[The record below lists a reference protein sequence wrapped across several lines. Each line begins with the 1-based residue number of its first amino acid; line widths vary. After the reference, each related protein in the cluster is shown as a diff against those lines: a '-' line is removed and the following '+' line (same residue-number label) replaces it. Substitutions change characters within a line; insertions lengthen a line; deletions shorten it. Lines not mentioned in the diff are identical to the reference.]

1 MRSRVIAIAQLAGKR
16 YRLAQE
22 KEGEAMRLNWGAVLV
37 AAIVHWLLGAV
48 WFTAF
53 AGVWTAGLRMSP
65 DELQAAKAHP
75 NFWPYLIALLCN
87 FLLAYA
93 IARLLSGSESHTLL
107 RGIRVGTLVG
117 MATAVAMATEL
128 VFELRPRSFIMI
140 SAGYP
145 LVGCIL
151 MGIILGAWKPKA
163 KAELGREASAS

>member
-1 MRSRVIAIAQLAGKR
+1 MRV
-16 YRLAQE
+16 
-22 KEGEAMRLNWGAVLV
+22 NWGAVLV

-53 AGVWTAGLRMSP
+53 ATAWTAGLRMAP

-93 IARLLSGSESHTLL
+93 IARLLSGSASHGLF
-107 RGIRVGTLVG
+107 RGIRVGVLVG
-117 MATAVAMATEL
+117 MATAVTMVTEL
-128 VFELRPRSFIMI
+128 VFELRPRSFVVIA
-140 SAGYP
+140 AGYP

-151 MGIILGAWKPKA
+151 MGIIIGAWKPKA
-163 KAELGREASAS
+163 NTQLGQEVSAS